1 MDKSRQAA
9 PASTSVSPT
18 KKKELSYTAQVLK
31 QQEEPQKPMS
41 ISEILQHSERLKAL
55 IEKITDLEQKADF
68 NQHVIFKL
76 SKKFKQ
82 NEFITAQ

>member
-1 MDKSRQAA
+1 MDKNRLVPPAA
-9 PASTSVSPT
+9 ASVSPA
-18 KKKELSYTAQVLK
+18 KKKELSFVAQVFK

-41 ISEILQHSERLKAL
+41 ISELLQHSERLKGL
-55 IEKITDLEQKADF
+55 IEKITDLEQKAEF

-82 NEFITAQ
+82 NEFITTT